1 MRYAVWLLLLAS
13 LAAAQGPA
21 NAPSSGAATLSAD
34 QENARKAKSIIDQG
48 VQALGG
54 AGYLEWRAQS
64 SEGRSYSFHHGEP
77 NSLGTLFWRFKQ
89 YPDKE
94 RIELTKKRDV
104 IEIFNGDHGFEVT
117 YRGARSLNDKDE
129 LQPYL
134 RRRHYSLDIV
144 LRQWINEPGVAFFY
158 EGQTVAAQ
166 KETDQVTIMN
176 SKNEAVTLNFD
187 VNSHLP
193 VRKSFTWRDPTDKE
207 RNVEEEIYD
216 NYRQVQGVM
225 TPYALTRTFNGDMS
239 FQMFLTAVSYNQD
252 LSSNM
257 FDAQSAASKGR

>member
-104 IEIFNGDHGFEVT
+104 IE
-117 YRGARSLNDKDE
+117 
-129 LQPYL
+129 
-134 RRRHYSLDIV
+134 
-144 LRQWINEPGVAFFY
+144 
-158 EGQTVAAQ
+158 
-166 KETDQVTIMN
+166 
-176 SKNEAVTLNFD
+176 
-187 VNSHLP
+187 
-193 VRKSFTWRDPTDKE
+193 
-207 RNVEEEIYD
+207 
-216 NYRQVQGVM
+216 
-225 TPYALTRTFNGDMS
+225 
-239 FQMFLTAVSYNQD
+239 
-252 LSSNM
+252 
-257 FDAQSAASKGR
+257 